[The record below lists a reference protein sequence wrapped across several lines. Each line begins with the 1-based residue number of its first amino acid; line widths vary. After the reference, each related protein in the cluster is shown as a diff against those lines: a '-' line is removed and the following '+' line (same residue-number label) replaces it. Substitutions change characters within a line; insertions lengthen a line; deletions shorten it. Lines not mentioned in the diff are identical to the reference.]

1 MKPLIALVASS
12 LFIAPAALMAVP
24 VEAKPAPKPVIIGY
38 LPAFKGPML
47 PYMDT
52 IDLTKVTHINLS
64 FVNPDPLGLIV
75 NGDLMAC
82 MDTEGHGALP
92 VADVQAVIYRAHKAG
107 VKVLISL
114 GGGII
119 PKCSGDWPTL
129 LRPENR
135 ATTVANLIKF
145 LDDTGLDGL
154 DIDLEWDVLTSIDKA
169 GEYTPFIQA
178 LSAELKKRDKLLTC
192 ATASAEGGMVPVS
205 SVPYFDYVNIMSYDA
220 IGPSWGTP
228 GDEHATLAM
237 AKHDIAVW
245 QARGA
250 KKSQLVLGVP
260 FYGHAFGSYRLGFH
274 DYKGL
279 LAEHGDSVAENDIL
293 GKACAGCDYVT
304 YNGRPTI
311 RLKAELARQNGA
323 GVMIW
328 ELTADQPGPNSLL
341 DALHDSLNST
351 TE

>member
-1 MKPLIALVASS
+1 MKPLIALIAS
-12 LFIAPAALMAVP
+12 AALLATP
-24 VEAKPAPKPVIIGY
+24 VIAKPAPKPVIIGY

-47 PYMDT
+47 PYMDS

-64 FVNPDPLGLIV
+64 FVNPDPQGQV
-75 NGDLMAC
+75 VSGANMTC
-82 MDTEGHGALP
+82 MDTEGHGGMP
-92 VADVQAVIYRAHKAG
+92 VADVQAVIDRAHKAG

-129 LRPENR
+129 LKPENR
-135 ATTVANLIKF
+135 AVTVANLIKF

-154 DIDLEWDVLTSIDKA
+154 DVDLEWDVLTAIDTA
-169 GEYTPFIQA
+169 GEFTPFIQE
-178 LSAELKKRDKLLTC
+178 LSAELKKRGKLLTC
-192 ATASAEGGMVPVS
+192 ATASGEGGMVPVS
-205 SVPYFDYVNIMSYDA
+205 SVPYFDYVNLMSYDG

-228 GDEHATLAM
+228 GDEHSTLDM
-237 AKHDIAVW
+237 AKRDIAVW

-250 KKSQLVLGVP
+250 KKEQLVLGVP
-260 FYGHAFGSYRLGFH
+260 FYGHAFGSYKLGFH

-279 LAEHGDSVAENDIL
+279 LAQYGDSVAENDIL

-311 RLKAELARQNGA
+311 RLKADLARQNGA

-341 DALHDSLNST
+341 DALHDSLNNAAD
-351 TE
+351 

>member
-1 MKPLIALVASS
+1 MKSLIVLIASAALIA
-12 LFIAPAALMAVP
+12 APAM
-24 VEAKPAPKPVIIGY
+24 AKPAPKSTQTAPVVIGY
-38 LPAFKGPML
+38 LPAFKGPMM

-52 IDLTKVTHINLS
+52 IDLKKVTHMNLS
-64 FVNPDPLGLIV
+64 FVNPDPQGQIV

-82 MDTEGHGALP
+82 MDTREHTPLP
-92 VADVQAVIYRAHKAG
+92 LADVQAVIDRAHKAG

-129 LRPENR
+129 LKAENR
-135 ATTVANLIKF
+135 ANTVKNLIQF

-154 DIDLEWDVLTSIDKA
+154 DVDLEWQVLTAIDTA
-169 GEYTPFIQA
+169 GDFTPFIQE
-178 LSAELKKRDKLLTC
+178 LSAALKKRHKLLTC
-192 ATASAEGGMVPVS
+192 ATASAPGGMVPVS
-205 SVPYFDYVNIMSYDA
+205 SVPYFDYVNLMSYDG

-228 GDEHATLAM
+228 GDEHSTLDM
-237 AKHDIAVW
+237 AKRDIAVW

-250 KKSQLVLGVP
+250 TKSQIVLGVP
-260 FYGHAFGSYRLGFH
+260 FYGHAFGSYQLGFH

-279 LAEHGDSVAENDIL
+279 LAQYGDTVAENDIL
-293 GKACAGCDYVT
+293 GKRCAGCDYVT

-311 RLKAELARQNGA
+311 RAKAELARQNGA

-341 DALHDSLNST
+341 DALHDSLNHVAD
-351 TE
+351 

>member
-1 MKPLIALVASS
+1 MKSLV
-12 LFIAPAALMAVP
+12 ALMASVALIAAP
-24 VEAKPAPKPVIIGY
+24 VMAKPAPKPVIIGY

-64 FVNPDPLGLIV
+64 FVNPDPQGQIV
-75 NGDLMAC
+75 NGNLMTC

-92 VADVQAVIYRAHKAG
+92 VSDVQAVIDRAHKAG
-107 VKVLISL
+107 VKILISL

-135 ATTVANLIKF
+135 AVTVANLVKF
-145 LDDTGLDGL
+145 LDDTSLDGL
-154 DIDLEWDVLTSIDKA
+154 DVDLEWGVLTAIDKA

-178 LSAELKKRDKLLTC
+178 LSAELKKRGKLLTC

-228 GDEHATLAM
+228 GDEHATLDM
-237 AKHDIAVW
+237 ARHDIAVW
-245 QARGA
+245 QARGV
-250 KKSQLVLGVP
+250 KKGQLVLGVP
-260 FYGHAFGSYRLGFH
+260 FYGHAFGSYKLGFH

-279 LAEHGDSVAENDIL
+279 LAEYGNSVAENDVL

-311 RLKAELARQNGA
+311 RQKAELARQSGA

-351 TE
+351 AE

>member
-1 MKPLIALVASS
+1 MKSLIAL
-12 LFIAPAALMAVP
+12 IAPILLIASAALIATP
-24 VEAKPAPKPVIIGY
+24 VMAKPAPKPVIIGY

-52 IDLTKVTHINLS
+52 IDLTKITHMNLS
-64 FVNPDPLGLIV
+64 FVNPDPQGQIV

-82 MDTEGHGALP
+82 MDTHEHIPLP
-92 VADVQAVIYRAHKAG
+92 VADVQAVIDRAHKAD

-114 GGGII
+114 GGGTI

-129 LRPENR
+129 LKAENR
-135 ATTVANLIKF
+135 ANTVKNLVQF
-145 LDDTGLDGL
+145 LDDSGLDGL
-154 DIDLEWDVLTSIDKA
+154 DVDLEWQVLTAIDTA
-169 GEYTPFIQA
+169 GEYTPFIQE
-178 LSAELKKRDKLLTC
+178 LSTALKKRGKLLTC
-192 ATASAEGGMVPVS
+192 ATASGEGGMVPVS
-205 SVPYFDYVNIMSYDA
+205 SVPYFDYVNIMSYDG

-228 GDEHATLAM
+228 GDEHATLDM
-237 AKHDIAVW
+237 AKHDIAIW

-250 KKSQLVLGVP
+250 TKAQIVLGVP
-260 FYGHAFGSYRLGFH
+260 FYGHAFGSYQLGFH

-279 LAEHGDSVAENDIL
+279 LAQYGDSVAENDII
-293 GKACAGCDYVT
+293 GKRCAGCDYVT

-311 RLKAELARQNGA
+311 RLKADLARQSGA

-341 DALHDSLNST
+341 DALYDSLNHAAD
-351 TE
+351 

>member
-1 MKPLIALVASS
+1 MKSLIALMAS
-12 LFIAPAALMAVP
+12 AALIAAP
-24 VEAKPAPKPVIIGY
+24 VMAKPAPKPVIIGY

-47 PYMDT
+47 PYMDS

-64 FVNPDPLGLIV
+64 FVNPDPQGQIL

-92 VADVQAVIYRAHKAG
+92 VSDVQAVIDRAHKAG
-107 VKVLISL
+107 VKVLVSL

-129 LRPENR
+129 LKPENR
-135 ATTVANLIKF
+135 AVTVANIIRF
-145 LDDTGLDGL
+145 LDQTGLDGI
-154 DIDLEWDVLTSIDKA
+154 DVDLEWDVLTAIDTA

-178 LSAELKKRDKLLTC
+178 LSAELKKRGKLLTC

-228 GDEHATLAM
+228 GDEHATLDM

-279 LAEHGDSVAENDIL
+279 LAEYGDTVAENDIL

-351 TE
+351 AE

>member
-1 MKPLIALVASS
+1 MKSLAAIILSAALIA
-12 LFIAPAALMAVP
+12 APVM
-24 VEAKPAPKPVIIGY
+24 AKPAPKPVIIGY

-47 PYMDT
+47 AHMDS
-52 IDLTKVTHINLS
+52 IDLTKITHMNLS
-64 FVNPDPLGLIV
+64 FVNPDPQGLIV
-75 NGDLMAC
+75 SGANMAC
-82 MDTEGHGALP
+82 MDTEGHGGLP
-92 VADVQAVIYRAHKAG
+92 VADVQAVIGRAHKAG

-119 PKCSGDWPTL
+119 PKCSGNWPTL
-129 LRPENR
+129 LKPENR
-135 ATTVANLIKF
+135 ANTVKNLIQF

-154 DIDLEWDVLTSIDKA
+154 DIDLEWDVLTAVDTA
-169 GEYTPFIQA
+169 GEYTPFIQE
-178 LSAELKKRDKLLTC
+178 LSAALKKRGKLLTC
-192 ATASAEGGMVPVS
+192 ATASGEGGMVPVS
-205 SVPYFDYVNIMSYDA
+205 SVPYFDYVNIMSYDG

-228 GDEHATLAM
+228 GDEHATLDM

-250 KKSQLVLGVP
+250 TKVQIVLGVP
-260 FYGHAFGSYRLGFH
+260 FYGHAFGTYKLGFH

-279 LAEHGDSVAENDIL
+279 LAEYGDAVAENDIL

-311 RLKAELARQNGA
+311 RLKADLARQNGA

-341 DALHDSLNST
+341 DALHDSLNHAAD
-351 TE
+351 

>member
-1 MKPLIALVASS
+1 MKPLIALIAS
-12 LFIAPAALMAVP
+12 AALIATP
-24 VEAKPAPKPVIIGY
+24 VVAKPAPKPVIIGY

-64 FVNPDPLGLIV
+64 FVNPDPQGLIV

-154 DIDLEWDVLTSIDKA
+154 DIDLEWDVLTAIDKA

-178 LSAELKKRDKLLTC
+178 LSAQLKKRGKLLTC

-274 DYKGL
+274 DYRGL
-279 LAEHGDSVAENDIL
+279 LAEYGDSVAENDIL
-293 GKACAGCDYVT
+293 GKACADCDYVT

-351 TE
+351 AE